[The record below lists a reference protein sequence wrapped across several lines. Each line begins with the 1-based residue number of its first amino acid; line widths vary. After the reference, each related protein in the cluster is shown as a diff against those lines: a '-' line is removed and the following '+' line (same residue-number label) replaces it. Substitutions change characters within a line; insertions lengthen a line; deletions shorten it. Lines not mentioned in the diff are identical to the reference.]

1 MTQIET
7 SEAFSSLINPL
18 DIVENLMGANG
29 WAYERVGEEEISAAL
44 QGQWCEYQLR
54 FYWREEGRVL
64 QAACMFDI
72 RIPEARKKPIY
83 ETLARINER
92 LWIGHFETWLDEGVI
107 MYRHASFVRDDVDG
121 MDEGLCQS
129 VIQTAIGECERF
141 YPVFQFVIW
150 AGKSPAEAI
159 EAALLETVGEA

>member
-1 MTQIET
+1 MAQIET

-64 QAACMFDI
+64 QAACMFD
-72 RIPEARKKPIY
+72 
-83 ETLARINER
+83 T
-92 LWIGHFETWLDEGVI
+92 G
-107 MYRHASFVRDDVDG
+107 
-121 MDEGLCQS
+121 
-129 VIQTAIGECERF
+129 
-141 YPVFQFVIW
+141 
-150 AGKSPAEAI
+150 GK
-159 EAALLETVGEA
+159 